1 MNITVT
7 LNGSLEEITVALNAI
22 EAHKRRSE
30 SILPIRTMPEAK
42 VTIPDEPKKKAK
54 VWGQWKKA
62 VDIYIWSVESWFA
75 YHKTFESVTA
85 VANYLHLSHPAVVSP
100 YLKSGDIYKKIYK
113 FKYHD
118 RPSRA

>member
-54 VWGQWKKA
+54 V
-62 VDIYIWSVESWFA
+62 
-75 YHKTFESVTA
+75 
-85 VANYLHLSHPAVVSP
+85 
-100 YLKSGDIYKKIYK
+100 
-113 FKYHD
+113 
-118 RPSRA
+118 

>member
-7 LNGSLEEITVALNAI
+7 LNWSLEEITVALNAI

-42 VTIPDEPKKKAK
+42 VVIPDEPKKKAK